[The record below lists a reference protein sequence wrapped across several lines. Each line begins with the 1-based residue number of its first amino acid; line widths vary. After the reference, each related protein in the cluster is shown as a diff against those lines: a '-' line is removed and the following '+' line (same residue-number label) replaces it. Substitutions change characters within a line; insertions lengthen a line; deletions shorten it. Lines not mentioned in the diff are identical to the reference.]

1 MEKEQTQDSAQKERN
16 EENTEIREMGTLD
29 LGNGHSKHGIQ
40 LLTIIG
46 EIEGHEAVSGNTKA
60 TKYEHLLPRLAEA
73 EEDDKTEGVLILLN
87 TLGGDVEAGLAI
99 AEMIASLS
107 KRRFLLYL
115 AAAIRSAVRLQ
126 FQRIIL
132 SLFQQVQ

>member
-1 MEKEQTQDSAQKERN
+1 MERDQTMESEQKERN
-16 EENTEIREMGTLD
+16 EENIEIKEMGTLD

-73 EEDDKTEGVLILLN
+73 EEDERTEGRCV
-87 TLGGDVEAGLAI
+87 
-99 AEMIASLS
+99 
-107 KRRFLLYL
+107 
-115 AAAIRSAVRLQ
+115 
-126 FQRIIL
+126 
-132 SLFQQVQ
+132 

>member
-60 TKYEHLLPRLAEA
+60 TKYGCITHRMRGH
-73 EEDDKTEGVLILLN
+73 TEN
-87 TLGGDVEAGLAI
+87 TLQC
-99 AEMIASLS
+99 
-107 KRRFLLYL
+107 RRLPQVSS
-115 AAAIRSAVRLQ
+115 SAHPTPVGC
-126 FQRIIL
+126 
-132 SLFQQVQ
+132 